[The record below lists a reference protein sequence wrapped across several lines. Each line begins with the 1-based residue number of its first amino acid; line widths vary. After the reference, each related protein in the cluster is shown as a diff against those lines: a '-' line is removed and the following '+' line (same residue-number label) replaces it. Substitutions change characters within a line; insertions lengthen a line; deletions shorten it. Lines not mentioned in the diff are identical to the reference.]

1 MNLLQELIPF
11 PERVLGY
18 VKRLQQRDYDIG
30 LHALHGWSRFMWPD
44 CIDSKGAILKIDT
57 PTNIISNYDKTIYNV
72 RTRNTHQ
79 LIQDLKEYLANTV
92 YMPLV
97 STFIISIKCRFQSRC
112 KDLSRK
118 QKSFW
123 NNHQKS
129 ITTIEDVLWTY
140 NFLAR
145 FLKPCRVSN
154 NMNNQENQ

>member
-11 PERVLGY
+11 PERVMLK
-18 VKRLQQRDYDIG
+18 KRLQKRDYDIG

-97 STFIISIKCRFQSRC
+97 STFIISIKCRFQSRW
-112 KDLSRK
+112 KTYLENK
-118 QKSFW
+118 
-123 NNHQKS
+123 NHSEIIIKK
-129 ITTIEDVLWTY
+129 
-140 NFLAR
+140 R
-145 FLKPCRVSN
+145 
-154 NMNNQENQ
+154 